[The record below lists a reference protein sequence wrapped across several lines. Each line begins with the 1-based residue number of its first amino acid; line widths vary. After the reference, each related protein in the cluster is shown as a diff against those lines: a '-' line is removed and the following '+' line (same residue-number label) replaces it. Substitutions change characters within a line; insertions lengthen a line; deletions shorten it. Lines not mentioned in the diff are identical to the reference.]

1 MSSLQDQ
8 LKNLGFKA
16 PSEESEANSA
26 DLPRHDDTPDTSVP
40 VRIQRQTKGRK
51 GKGVTVIFDLPAQT
65 TLLQEYASALRKL
78 CGVGGA
84 VKDDTIELQGD
95 QREKAKR
102 WLEQKGFSVKL
113 AGG

>member
-1 MSSLQDQ
+1 VSSLQEQ

-16 PSEESEANSA
+16 PPDESETNAA
-26 DLPRHDDTPDTSVP
+26 DSTRNNETPDTSVP

-51 GKGVTVIFDLPAQT
+51 GKGVTVIFELPTQPA
-65 TLLQEYASALRKL
+65 LLQEYASALRKL

>member
-1 MSSLQDQ
+1 MNSLQDQ

-16 PSEESEANSA
+16 SSEAPEANSA
-26 DLPRHDDTPDTSVP
+26 DSPRNNDTPDTSVP

-51 GKGVTVIFDLPAQT
+51 GKGVTVIFDLPAQNA
-65 TLLQEYASALRKL
+65 LLQEYASALRKL